1 MSESIRDTQG
11 NKTSPNG
18 LNKTLVTNLGVMK
31 ILLSERKFKIALWR
45 KLNEYQENKK
55 KNSDFYQRNLTKRLK
70 FKKSS
75 RNSGTEKFKQQTE
88 KCIRESQQQN

>member
-70 FKKSS
+70 F
-75 RNSGTEKFKQQTE
+75 F
-88 KCIRESQQQN
+88 